1 MDRDLLIII
10 IVGGI
15 LTFAT
20 YYYAYQSG
28 KGLTLWADVSPKNRV
43 YYSIS
48 GIFAGLVFVYLFY
61 YYVFYRKEKT
71 KEFRNFVNVS
81 MAFITFGSA
90 MWVPVTFLGLSNP
103 KYKLLSIFALLLV
116 SIGSLLLL
124 FSTAMEKDNNK
135 KNSGKNTQ
143 WALEIPSASIFAFHV
158 TFLDLLSWGP
168 GYLSMS

>member
-61 YYVFYRKEKT
+61 
-71 KEFRNFVNVS
+71 
-81 MAFITFGSA
+81 
-90 MWVPVTFLGLSNP
+90 FLG
-103 KYKLLSIFALLLV
+103 SICTIIWLFIFFFYLV
-116 SIGSLLLL
+116 
-124 FSTAMEKDNNK
+124 FCNK
-135 KNSGKNTQ
+135 
-143 WALEIPSASIFAFHV
+143 I
-158 TFLDLLSWGP
+158 
-168 GYLSMS
+168 

>member
-48 GIFAGLVFVYLFY
+48 GIFAITVVERFIQD
-61 YYVFYRKEKT
+61 KT
-71 KEFRNFVNVS
+71 
-81 MAFITFGSA
+81 
-90 MWVPVTFLGLSNP
+90 
-103 KYKLLSIFALLLV
+103 
-116 SIGSLLLL
+116 
-124 FSTAMEKDNNK
+124 NK
-135 KNSGKNTQ
+135 KIAVFDN
-143 WALEIPSASIFAFHV
+143 
-158 TFLDLLSWGP
+158 D
-168 GYLSMS
+168 

>member
-28 KGLTLWADVSPKNRV
+28 KGMTLWAGVEPKYRI

-48 GIFAGLVFVYLFY
+48 GIFAGLVYLYLFY
-61 YYVFYRKEKT
+61 YYIFYREKKT
-71 KEFRNFVNVS
+71 KEFKTEINLS

-90 MWVPVTFLGLSNP
+90 LWVPVTFLGLSNP
-103 KYKLLSIFALLLV
+103 KYKYLSIFALLIV

-124 FSTAMEKDNNK
+124 FSTALEADNK
-135 KNSGKNTQ
+135 EKNSEKNTQ
-143 WALEIPSASIFAFHV
+143 WALALVACSIFAFHV
-158 TFLDLLSWGP
+158 TVLDLLSWGP
-168 GYLSMS
+168 AYLAH